1 MLRSVLAPGGKKN
14 WLQLQ
19 IKVCKHTF
27 KNYLRFEITL
37 TFFLFQDLFYSIYTN
52 LDETEKNLPE
62 SGSFYPASAKITGS
76 ATLRPVNIKLL
87 QLCLIC
93 IGEAKARIGWY
104 WVSQS
109 WRISP
114 VDVGRFPG
122 RYITIIEICTYVS
135 LNFFFVKVPAGWA
148 PACATCSSSPTPSS
162 SRCSRSDVL
171 LKLMQEINS
180 QNEFPVFFPW
190 WKPAIP
196 LLTSINLVG
205 RGVPA
210 AL

>member
-1 MLRSVLAPGGKKN
+1 MLRSVLAPGGEKN

-52 LDETEKNLPE
+52 LDETEKNLLE

-76 ATLRPVNIKLL
+76 ATLRPVNIKLF

-122 RYITIIEICTYVS
+122 RYITIIVKK
-135 LNFFFVKVPAGWA
+135 FVPMSHWISFLWRFQRAEH
-148 PACATCSSSPTPSS
+148 
-162 SRCSRSDVL
+162 
-171 LKLMQEINS
+171 Q
-180 QNEFPVFFPW
+180 
-190 WKPAIP
+190 
-196 LLTSINLVG
+196 LV
-205 RGVPA
+205 RPA
-210 AL
+210 AALLLPVPLAAPGLMFS

>member
-1 MLRSVLAPGGKKN
+1 MEQILVSETSPVLLYRLTNLIRFYEGTISSVLKCTLSFFLSFLDLVSVAECSGSGGKKN

-52 LDETEKNLPE
+52 LDETEKNLLE

-76 ATLRPVNIKLL
+76 ATLRPVNIKLF

-104 WVSQS
+104 
-109 WRISP
+109 
-114 VDVGRFPG
+114 
-122 RYITIIEICTYVS
+122 
-135 LNFFFVKVPAGWA
+135 
-148 PACATCSSSPTPSS
+148 
-162 SRCSRSDVL
+162 
-171 LKLMQEINS
+171 
-180 QNEFPVFFPW
+180 
-190 WKPAIP
+190 
-196 LLTSINLVG
+196 
-205 RGVPA
+205 
-210 AL
+210 